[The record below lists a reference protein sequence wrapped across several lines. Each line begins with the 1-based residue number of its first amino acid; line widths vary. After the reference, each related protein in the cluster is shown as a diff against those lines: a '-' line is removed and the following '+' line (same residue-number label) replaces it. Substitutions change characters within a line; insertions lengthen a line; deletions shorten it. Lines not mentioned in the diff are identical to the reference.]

1 MFWYSHLLKN
11 FPQFVVVYTVK
22 DFGVINKAKVDV
34 FLVFSCFFDDLAD
47 VGSLIQL
54 ALLLVIGIANIIK
67 IGPCL

>member
-1 MFWYSHLLKN
+1 M
-11 FPQFVVVYTVK
+11 VYTVK

-47 VGSLIQL
+47 VGSLTQL
-54 ALLLVIGIANIIK
+54 ALLLVIGTATIIK